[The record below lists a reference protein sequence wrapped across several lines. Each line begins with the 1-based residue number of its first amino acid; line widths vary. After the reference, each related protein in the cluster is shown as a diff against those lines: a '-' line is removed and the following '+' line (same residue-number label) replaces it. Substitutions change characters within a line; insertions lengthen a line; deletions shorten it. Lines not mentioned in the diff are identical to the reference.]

1 MLFDDSIT
9 LLEVIFRGVEI
20 ACIFLSIE
28 KKKGGKWTIIIVDR
42 IVVVFKFQKFE
53 GNGERHSSLFRYFV
67 TVHLGIVQPRRA
79 LSVIRRGTTI
89 PNGRTGNERTRRRTK
104 ANARRREWLNR
115 QSSQNFLSQ
124 LSKYTLARYK
134 GTIDFCSKRNITSF
148 SRFRA
153 IIGLELFLYVQF
165 QSINYSSSQTIS
177 IYLYS
182 PIRLYRSRW
191 KTLYSRAYSSCL
203 YDKTHFQF
211 RGLKMESWWT
221 ARV

>member
-1 MLFDDSIT
+1 MRNRRLDRPSKLLSSKCRSQFTRLFFSAYYLLSSTYSVHRMLRDEPSTIDVSLIFVEIVLPSFHRREIKWSIFEKCLSIIVENKRKKRNSRFFRNQMDFFKMLFDGSIT

-28 KKKGGKWTIIIVDR
+28 KKRGGKWTIIIVDR

-115 QSSQNFLSQ
+115 QSS
-124 LSKYTLARYK
+124 
-134 GTIDFCSKRNITSF
+134 
-148 SRFRA
+148 
-153 IIGLELFLYVQF
+153 
-165 QSINYSSSQTIS
+165 
-177 IYLYS
+177 
-182 PIRLYRSRW
+182 
-191 KTLYSRAYSSCL
+191 
-203 YDKTHFQF
+203 
-211 RGLKMESWWT
+211 
-221 ARV
+221 